1 MKTNEEQRGVTD
13 PWKGNMSVFHL
24 SHIKLCS
31 LTLLFPCRRSGLQD
45 YAIVLARSRTNDAE
59 AKKLLTKTTN
69 PGSGLELRHLVVGK
83 IYLARVLRRLGETKN
98 AETM

>member
-1 MKTNEEQRGVTD
+1 MEGQHVSIPVILYEASFID
-13 PWKGNMSVFHL
+13 ALF
-24 SHIKLCS
+24 S
-31 LTLLFPCRRSGLQD
+31 LADRSGLQD
-45 YAIVLARSRTNDAE
+45 YAIVLARSRTDDAE

-69 PGSGLELRHLVVGK
+69 TGSGLELRHLVVGK